1 LTCPSN
7 EELRN
12 FLDGRL
18 DERTGALVGAHVS
31 ECARCR
37 GRNGAE
43 DGQGWEPGQHVG
55 RYLLLRPIGRGAAGV
70 VYEAADPMLG
80 RRVAIKLLRPDL
92 HFGTHQAELQARL
105 LREAQAL
112 ARLAHPNVVSIHDV
126 GQTDRGLFIA
136 MERINGE
143 TLSHWLRQPHDWQEV
158 LDVYLEAGRGLAAAH
173 ASGVVHR
180 DFKPENVLIEEN
192 RRVCVT
198 DFGVARVE
206 SEPVSL
212 RMGAGAFSDASPPS
226 GSLTR
231 TGATLGTPSYM
242 APEQFDGLGADARSD
257 IFSFSVSLYAG
268 LYGARPFAA
277 RTLRDLRL
285 AMAEGRV
292 EPPAAGSTVPPGVR
306 AALLQGLRAAP
317 EERPQHMEDLLALLE
332 REREKDGLARAERIL
347 KEAEGFF
354 RPSEKARAVSTLAV
368 SLLKGAIGHEPSLA
382 APSLRRPD
390 LTLFGATEIR
400 GVRLLSL
407 VGALQPFGQLT
418 SFTLAREGY
427 PVAADGTLAIEPDG
441 WYPLA
446 PLVHF
451 AHRGAATI
459 GPGAAFDVARFWARA
474 TLANHADVCVL
485 PLAEAITTLGDR
497 LARDYRLHGE
507 TLEHSPLRRA
517 AVGVWTSKT
526 RDDGAI
532 EITSSD
538 PFVCATDRGFFTE
551 VLRRMAPN
559 SVLTHREGPCRD
571 KGATECGY
579 LIAPAG
585 VGSG

>member
-1 LTCPSN
+1 MRDNGTQ
-7 EELRN
+7 
-12 FLDGRL
+12 DG
-18 DERTGALVGAHVS
+18 
-31 ECARCR
+31 
-37 GRNGAE
+37 
-43 DGQGWEPGQHVG
+43 DGWGPGQLVG

-80 RRVAIKLLRPDL
+80 RKVAIKLLRADL

-136 MERINGE
+136 MERIYGE
-143 TLSHWLRQPHDWQEV
+143 TLAHWLRQPRDWQEV

-180 DFKPENVLIEEN
+180 DFKPENVLIDEH

-198 DFGVARVE
+198 DFGVARVA

-212 RMGAGAFSDASPPS
+212 RMGAWASPDAGPAS

-277 RTLRDLRL
+277 RTLRDLRQ

-292 EPPAAGSTVPPGVR
+292 EPPVPDSAVPPGVR
-306 AALLQGLRAAP
+306 DALLQGLRASP
-317 EERPQHMEDLLALLE
+317 EERPQHMGDLLALLE

-354 RPSEKARAVSTLAV
+354 RPSEKAHAVSTLAV
-368 SLLKGAIGHEPSLA
+368 SLLRGAIGREASPAPPSIG
-382 APSLRRPD
+382 RPD
-390 LTLFGATEIR
+390 LALFGAAEIR

-407 VGALQPFGQLT
+407 LGALQPFRQLT
-418 SFTLAREGY
+418 SFILAREGY
-427 PVAADGTLAIEPDG
+427 PVAADGTLAIDPDA

-451 AHRGAATI
+451 AHRGAATF
-459 GPGAAFDVARFWARA
+459 GPGAAFDVARAWARV
-474 TLANHADVCVL
+474 TLATHPDVCTL
-485 PLAEAITTLGDR
+485 PLAEAIPLIGDR
-497 LARDYRLHGE
+497 LARDYRVHGE
-507 TLEHSPLRRA
+507 TLEHSPLRHL
-517 AVGVWTSKT
+517 AVGVWTSQT
-526 RDDGAI
+526 REDGTI

-538 PFVCATDRGFFTE
+538 PFVCQTDRGFFTE
-551 VLRRMAPN
+551 VIRHMAPN
-559 SVLTHREGPCRD
+559 RVLSHREGPCRD
-571 KGATECGY
+571 TGAAQCGY
-579 LIAPAG
+579 LIAPEG
-585 VGSG
+585 VGGG